1 MSNPPASA
9 PSPTIRQSL
18 GLDRHPLT
26 RLKAVALVAAILM
39 MVGGAVIAFTVD
51 RPETPAATAASR
63 SASTPSGGGLLGNS
77 FGESR
82 PVAPTP
88 SAGTATDAKPEGG
101 NEDALGLHDLSP
113 FMLKGGFG
121 LFIGFAMG
129 FAVRAFLRLAMVI
142 VGFYCLLLTM
152 MAYLGWVEVHWNL
165 MENQFTQFTT
175 LLSSQLQSFKSFL
188 TGAIPALGMTAG
200 GFLVGLRRR

>member
-26 RLKAVALVAAILM
+26 RAKTVALVLAALM
-39 MVGGAVIAFTVD
+39 MVAGAAIAFTVD
-51 RPETPAATAASR
+51 RPDASPAS
-63 SASTPSGGGLLGNS
+63 SASSTASAPSSRGLLGNS
-77 FGESR
+77 FAESR
-82 PVAPTP
+82 SGPATP
-88 SAGTATDAKPEGG
+88 SGETPTGTASEATNA
-101 NEDALGLHDLSP
+101 DALGLHDLSP

-129 FAVRAFLRLAMVI
+129 FAVRAFLRLAFVI
-142 VGFYCLLLTM
+142 IGFYCLLLTM

-165 MENQFTQFTT
+165 MENQFTQFTS
-175 LLSSQLQSFKSFL
+175 LLSSELQSFRSFL
-188 TGAIPALGMTAG
+188 TGAIPALGLTAG
-200 GFLVGLRRR
+200 GFFVGLRRK

>member
-26 RLKAVALVAAILM
+26 GLKAVALVAAILM

-82 PVAPTP
+82 PGGAPASAGTP
-88 SAGTATDAKPEGG
+88 SATAEPA